1 MKFLGKS
8 IKWQLTIPITIILS
22 SVFLVA
28 VGITFVGARTL
39 IIQYACDNAMSKVQ
53 YFADKIDG
61 DLKVSANAVK
71 TQADTIKAI
80 YGQPNHKEL
89 VKDIV
94 FNWGNGSAYFQSVW
108 FAGES
113 QYQKQGFVVYWF
125 EKSGRNIRWWEFDKY
140 DWEKRAAILT
150 RYFVEDGKITAV
162 DISDYEFKDF
172 SELKYAD
179 DPQYVAY
186 QGPRKKGGICFLD
199 PYLDPVVHIPTV
211 TIATPVYDERKN
223 LIGIVGM
230 DMTITGIQQITQ
242 NVKIGE
248 KSQIILITSDG
259 SIIYHPDQQ
268 LVMKKNIFTDY
279 NDQLVPFFKKAVADD
294 HLMQEVNNNGN
305 KEYYFSVHIPSARWT
320 LIMMVPASEIL
331 GNLELLMVIVS
342 GGMLL
347 IIVLLAVGIFRWIT
361 ARINQPITK
370 LVEGTE
376 QISAGRFEHHIE
388 INAHNELDILAEKFN
403 WMSDNI
409 RQAYNEMENRVIE
422 RTKDIASANERL
434 QEAKV
439 LAESAAQ
446 AKSEFLANMSHE
458 IRTPLNAIIGFTGL
472 AIKTELS
479 NEQRDYIDKSATAA
493 KSLLE
498 IINKVLDFSKIE
510 ADRLEMETI
519 DFQLTVV
526 LVDITDMISVKAA
539 EKGIELLSSVAA
551 DVPCA
556 LVGDPLRLGQVL
568 LNLAN
573 NAVKF
578 TNDGHIVIKI
588 ELETKDET
596 SCILRFS
603 VQDSGIGM
611 TEEQI
616 SKIFTAFSQA
626 DNSVTRKF
634 GGTGLGLAISK
645 RLVEM
650 LGGEIAVKS
659 QLGQGSTFSFTA
671 KFGRQAKEQKP
682 QLATKSQEALLGLK
696 KMLAGA
702 KVLLTEDNIFNQQVA
717 TELLRGA
724 GLDVDIASDGSE
736 AVDAVTLN
744 DYDLILM
751 DVQMPVMGGYE
762 ATSMIRSRGKADL
775 PIIAM
780 TAHAIPGAREECLSA
795 GMDDYISKPLE
806 PETLFAVLSRWIKHR
821 EDTARDIFLEDQE
834 GTADF
839 PATLPG
845 IDVESGLSRINGN
858 TKLFRELLIGL
869 SKKYNTAA
877 EEIRKALMEKDT
889 KGALQLVHT
898 LKGLAGNLAATG
910 IYDAAARLED
920 ALVKGADCAGR
931 LQELETALEAL
942 SGLAERLVQAK
953 AELVAGET
961 LKNMREAGHIVRE
974 LARLIEAGD
983 IDAVIW
989 LESLK
994 KCLDPAGLE
1003 EELHLLED
1011 SVRNFDFESARPP
1024 LERIAR
1030 ALNIVLVDW
1039 VDDGRTDC
1047 G

>member
-8 IKWQLTIPITIILS
+8 IKWQLTVPITIIVS

-28 VGITFVGARTL
+28 VGITFVGARSL

-53 YFADKIDG
+53 YFADRIDG
-61 DLKVSANAVK
+61 DLKVSADAVK
-71 TQADTIKAI
+71 TQANTIKTI

-94 FNWGNGSAYFQSVW
+94 FNWGNSSDYYQSVW
-108 FAGES
+108 FAGDS
-113 QYQKQGFVVYWF
+113 QYQKQGFIVYWF

-140 DWEKRAAILT
+140 DWEKREAILT
-150 RYFVEDGKITAV
+150 RYFVEDGKIKAV

-179 DPQYVAY
+179 DPRYVAY
-186 QGPRKKGGICFLD
+186 QGPKKKGGISFLD
-199 PYLDPVVHIPTV
+199 PYLDPVVNIPTV

-223 LIGIVGM
+223 LIGVVGM
-230 DMTITGIQQITQ
+230 DMNITGIQQITN

-248 KSQIILITSDG
+248 ESQIILITSDG
-259 SIIYHPDQQ
+259 SIVDHPDQQ

-279 NDQLVPFFKKAVADD
+279 NDQLAPFFKKAVADD
-294 HLMQEVNNNGN
+294 HLLQEVNNNGN
-305 KEYYFSVHIPSARWT
+305 KEYFFSMHIPSAQWT
-320 LIMMVPASEIL
+320 LIMMVPAREIL
-331 GNLELLMVIVS
+331 GELELLMLIVS

-347 IIVLLAVGIFRWIT
+347 IIILLAVGIFRWIT
-361 ARINQPITK
+361 ARINQPLTK

-388 INAHNELDILAEKFN
+388 INAQNELDILAEKFN

-409 RQAYNEMENRVIE
+409 RHAYNEMENRVIE
-422 RTKDIASANERL
+422 RTKDIVSANERL

-458 IRTPLNAIIGFTGL
+458 IRTPLNAIIGFNSL
-472 AIKTELS
+472 ALKTELS
-479 NEQRDYIDKSATAA
+479 NEQRDYMDKSAIAA
-493 KSLLE
+493 KSLLD
-498 IINKVLDFSKIE
+498 IINQILDFSKIE
-510 ADRLEMETI
+510 AGRLELETI
-519 DFQLTVV
+519 DFQLTDVV
-526 LVDITDMISVKAA
+526 ADITDMISVKAA
-539 EKGIELLSSVAA
+539 EKGMELISSVAA

-556 LVGDPLRLGQVL
+556 LVGDRLRLVQVL
-568 LNLAN
+568 LNLVD

-578 TNDGHIVIKI
+578 SNDGHIVLKI
-588 ELETKDET
+588 ELEDKEET

-603 VQDSGIGM
+603 VEDSGIGM

-616 SKIFTAFSQA
+616 SKLFIAFSQA

-634 GGTGLGLAISK
+634 GGTGLGLTISK

-650 LGGEIAVKS
+650 LGGTIAVKS

-671 KFGRQAKEQKP
+671 KFGRQAQMQKP
-682 QLATKSQEALLGLK
+682 QLATKFQEELLGLK
-696 KMLAGA
+696 KRLAGA

-717 TELLRGA
+717 AALLRGA
-724 GLDVDIASDGSE
+724 GLNVDIANNGSE
-736 AVDAVTLN
+736 AVTAVMRN

-762 ATSMIRSRGKADL
+762 ATSMIRLRGKADL

-780 TAHAIPGAREECLSA
+780 TAHAMPGTREECLAA

-806 PETLFAVLSRWIKHR
+806 PEILSAVLSRWIKHR
-821 EDTARDIFLEDQE
+821 NNTVWEIVVGEQS

-845 IDVESGLSRINGN
+845 IDVEAGLSRINGN
-858 TKLFRELLIGL
+858 AKLFSELLIGFA
-869 SKKYNTAA
+869 KKYNSAP
-877 EEIRKALMEKDT
+877 EKIRKALMEKDAEE
-889 KGALQLVHT
+889 ALQLVHT
-898 LKGLAGNLAATG
+898 LKGLAGNLAATQ
-910 IYDAAARLED
+910 IYDAAVRLEE
-920 ALVKGADCAGR
+920 ALVKGAECAGW
-931 LQELETALEAL
+931 LQELEAALAE
-942 SGLAERLVQAK
+942 LADLTERLVQVKPEVA
-953 AELVAGET
+953 AEKT
-961 LKNMREAGHIVRE
+961 LENTREADHVVRE

-983 IDAVIW
+983 IDALIS

-994 KCLDPAGLE
+994 KCLDTVGLE
-1003 EELHLLED
+1003 EELQLLED

-1030 ALNIVLVDW
+1030 ARNILLAD
-1039 VDDGRTDC
+1039 
-1047 G
+1047 